1 MLEEMN
7 PPLLPL
13 PWLDPEGGRGV
24 LHKVLYGEAL
34 PWGFSAYFALSNPLA
49 FYIPFLR
56 GECPF
61 CTRSVD
67 KWYLFYILVKTFT
80 SLLATVKALY

>member
-49 FYIPFLR
+49 FYIPFLS
-56 GECPF
+56 GEYPF
-61 CTRSVD
+61 FTPPVD